1 MARGEVLGMVNRVVE
16 AAEPAAET
24 ERPALRIAG
33 MPACG
38 PAPAKGA
45 VNQAEDLQG
54 LHTGTDSV
62 CGLLHH
68 LAHAHNA
75 ETAADSLGS
84 VNTAAPKEANT

>member
-1 MARGEVLGMVNRVVE
+1 MVNRVVE

-24 ERPALRIAG
+24 ERPALPIAG

-38 PAPAKGA
+38 PAPAKRA

-54 LHTGTDSV
+54 LHTGMDSV
-62 CGLLHH
+62 CGLHH
-68 LAHAHNA
+68 HAHAHNA
-75 ETAADSLGS
+75 ETAADSLGG